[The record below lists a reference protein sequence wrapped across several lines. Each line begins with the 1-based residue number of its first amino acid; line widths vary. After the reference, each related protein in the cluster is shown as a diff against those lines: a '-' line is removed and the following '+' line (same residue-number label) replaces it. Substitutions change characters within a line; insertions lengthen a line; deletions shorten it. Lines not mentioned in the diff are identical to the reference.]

1 MNFNI
6 NKKVLTFFVF
16 GHLITVNASQASSLF
31 GTTSVKD
38 LIQTVL
44 NKGQD
49 DLCREGGAFRKSR
62 GDICKKDPTMARL
75 ALVACKD
82 VQDFNKSGCYDK
94 AITRL
99 GYASVESA
107 KQDLIK
113 ELSSNSTYNDFFC
126 GTARAKFTG
135 HLKEIADQCKNNPA
149 LLNQTEQQKKSD
161 SLTRPRSNA
170 ISSSVNPLR

>member
-6 NKKVLTFFVF
+6 NKKVLTLLVF
-16 GHLITVNASQASSLF
+16 GHLVIINSTQASSLF

-38 LIQTVL
+38 LIQTVI
-44 NKGQD
+44 NKGQNA
-49 DLCREGGAFRKSR
+49 LCRESGEFRKSK
-62 GDICKKDPTMARL
+62 GDVCKKDPTMARL
-75 ALVACKD
+75 ALVACTN
-82 VQDFNKSGCYDK
+82 VEDFNKSGCYDK

-107 KQDLIK
+107 KQDIIK
-113 ELSSNSTYNDFFC
+113 ELSNSTYNDFFC
-126 GTARAKFTG
+126 GAARSKFTG

-149 LLNQTEQQKKSD
+149 LPHQNEQQKSD

-170 ISSSVNPLR
+170 FSNPIR